1 MKVGTFMATC
11 PVTAIGVAYCYYL
24 RTKMPRRPV
33 WPDGWHWELELT
45 PHLMK
50 RMEDRNFNE
59 LDLRRMLEY
68 ARAYR
73 SDLVE
78 GRWVI
83 EARHQGQPWEVIM
96 EPDESER
103 LLVVITAYLVS
114 RLTIT
119 HIYSRSC

>member
-1 MKVGTFMATC
+1 MGQNRWHEASH
-11 PVTAIGVAYCYYL
+11 AED
-24 RTKMPRRPV
+24 KMPRRPV
-33 WPDGWHWELELT
+33 WPDWWHWELELT

-50 RMEDRNFNE
+50 RMEDRDFNE

-73 SDLVE
+73 PDLVE

-103 LLVVITAYLVS
+103 LLVVITAYPVS
-114 RLTIT
+114 R
-119 HIYSRSC
+119 